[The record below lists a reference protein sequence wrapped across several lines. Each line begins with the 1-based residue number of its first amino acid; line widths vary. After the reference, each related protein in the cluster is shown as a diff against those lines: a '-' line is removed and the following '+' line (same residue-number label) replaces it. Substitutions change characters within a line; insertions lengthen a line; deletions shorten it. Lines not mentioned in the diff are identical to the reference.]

1 MTAPVLVAA
10 LDVSRRFRGTGP
22 APVEALLGVTL
33 EVERGAFVALVGPS
47 GSGKSTLL
55 ALLGALDRPT
65 SGRVVFDGA
74 DLLRASDAARTR
86 VRRRIGIV
94 FQGGPTL
101 RRVTAVDNVGMPLVA
116 RGVPAAEREARARA
130 ALGRVGLADRAGSPP
145 EELSGGELQRLGVAR
160 ALVGD
165 PELVL
170 ADEPTSSLDR
180 ENAAAVA
187 DLLSAAHAEGR
198 TVVVATHDDAL
209 VARATRVVELAH
221 GRVVADRRR

>member
-101 RRVTAVDNVGMPLVA
+101 RRVTAVDNVGIPLVA
-116 RGVPAAEREARARA
+116 RGVPATEREARARA